1 MQEKQM
7 SRYVLGSIFTI
18 TLLFGACAST
28 PRHETAAGK
37 CARSAP
43 CRSAEEGWIE
53 LFNGKDLTGW
63 KLAHRHGVDSW
74 SVQDGAMVNT
84 TPTGAFPLDH
94 GTDLVTTAEF
104 GSVELYLE
112 FNIPKNSNSGVF
124 LKGQYEIQLLDSFG
138 RPPGMGECGCLY
150 GRVAPLVNA
159 SRPAG
164 EWQSLD
170 IVFHA
175 PTLAPSGRMTK
186 KARLTVYHNGTK
198 ILENIDVCGATGG
211 PYAHEKERAT
221 GPIVLQGDHGTVS
234 FRNIRIRLLE

>member
-1 MQEKQM
+1 MA
-7 SRYVLGSIFTI
+7 
-18 TLLFGACAST
+18 LLFGACASA
-28 PRHETAAGK
+28 PRHGAVTCKYATPALYRTA
-37 CARSAP
+37 
-43 CRSAEEGWIE
+43 EDGWIE

-112 FNIPKNSNSGVF
+112 FNMPKNSNSGIF

-138 RPPGMGECGCLY
+138 RPPGMGENGSLY

-159 SRPAG
+159 SKPAG
-164 EWQSLD
+164 EWQSFD

-175 PTLAPSGRMTK
+175 PTVASSGKMTK

-198 ILENIDVCGATGG
+198 ILEDIDVCGATGG
-211 PYAHEKERAT
+211 PYVHEKERAT
-221 GPIVLQGDHGTVS
+221 GPIVLQGDHGSVS
-234 FRNIRIRLLE
+234 FRNIRIRPLE